1 MSRRNQATVDQEV
14 SFGIDEE
21 LVSTTDLRGVIT
33 YANDSFCKVSGYTI
47 NELKGKNHNMVRHPD
62 MPPAAFGDMWS
73 NLKSDTA
80 WRGAVKNRCKDGR
93 YYWVDAFVT
102 PIYENGKKV
111 GYQSVRQQ
119 LLPEYKHRAEKL
131 YQRLNNGQSITP
143 LSEKLAAFK
152 LPLFIGCAALIA
164 WLTSYMF
171 WLCLLFV
178 PLPFVIFYEELI
190 RSQSKIKKTKA
201 GPDSVSR
208 HIYSGSDSLSY
219 SDFQIKLLEG
229 KVTTIVGRIIDG
241 TLSLS
246 KGADSLKVCAEAAQA
261 GVEKEASELH
271 QVSSAVEEM
280 VHSIDEVA
288 KNTLV
293 TNQRVQQAHQD
304 CESATQA
311 MSGTMREVSL
321 LATEVDNSASSA
333 SELAIEAEKIG
344 GIMQEIQGIADQTNL
359 LALNAAIEAARA
371 GEHGRGFSVVADEVR
386 ALSSRTHTATEQI
399 QVSISEMQST
409 LLNWSK
415 TMEAGK
421 HAAET
426 CVKETRNSQDIVSK
440 VYAAITDISDLAT
453 QISTAAEEQSMVS
466 QEISRNISNISSA
479 SSENLAQAH
488 CVGAESDAIEKHSKA
503 LASLGLSFKVG

>member
-1 MSRRNQATVDQEV
+1 MVNKLYVLVMFAVCSSAFCYFLRRINSLAKRNQ
-14 SFGIDEE
+14 
-21 LVSTTDLRGVIT
+21 
-33 YANDSFCKVSGYTI
+33 
-47 NELKGKNHNMVRHPD
+47 
-62 MPPAAFGDMWS
+62 
-73 NLKSDTA
+73 
-80 WRGAVKNRCKDGR
+80 
-93 YYWVDAFVT
+93 
-102 PIYENGKKV
+102 
-111 GYQSVRQQ
+111 
-119 LLPEYKHRAEKL
+119 
-131 YQRLNNGQSITP
+131 
-143 LSEKLAAFK
+143 
-152 LPLFIGCAALIA
+152 
-164 WLTSYMF
+164 
-171 WLCLLFV
+171 
-178 PLPFVIFYEELI
+178 
-190 RSQSKIKKTKA
+190 KTKA

-246 KGADSLKVCAEAAQA
+246 KGADSLKTCAEVAQA

-333 SELAIEAEKIG
+333 SGLATEAEKIG

-421 HAAET
+421 NAAET

-466 QEISRNISNISSA
+466 QEISRNISNISTA

-488 CVGAESDAIEKHSKA
+488 NVGAESNAIEKHSKA
-503 LASLGLSFKVG
+503 LASLGLSFK

>member
-143 LSEKLAAFK
+143 
-152 LPLFIGCAALIA
+152 
-164 WLTSYMF
+164 YMF
-171 WLCLLFV
+171 WLCVLFV

-333 SELAIEAEKIG
+333 SELATEAEKIG